1 MSADSPGGAAGKAR
15 QQPESFRARALGAS
29 LTVKDLQKSLAWYRD
44 VIGFHVDRQMERDG
58 KVATAALKAGGI
70 TILLNQDDG
79 AKGWDRNKGQGFSL
93 NFTTGQSVDQLADRI
108 KSHGVTLERE
118 PTDMPWGARLFTFRD
133 PDGYKIAISSEA

>member
-1 MSADSPGGAAGKAR
+1 MSADSPGNAASKAR
-15 QQPESFRARALGAS
+15 MQPESFRARALGAS
-29 LTVKDLQKSLAWYRD
+29 LTVKDLQTSVAWYRD
-44 VIGFHVDRQMERDG
+44 VVGFHVDRQMERDG
-58 KVATAALKAGGI
+58 KVTGAALKAGGI

-79 AKGWDRNKGQGFSL
+79 GKGWDRAKGQGFSL

-133 PDGYKIAISSEA
+133 PDGYKIAIASEA